1 MNIYENPF
9 EITSNKYFDNEL
21 FSVNFSHIED
31 ENYQRELEKHL
42 NELENSVIKYQDE
55 SKKTNQNDETI
66 KKIKDEIISDF
77 KNNFRQEI
85 INETID
91 KSDINTTIHSDSY
104 PELHTEL
111 DTELDTKS
119 NTKSLTKLDTELD
132 TESNTK
138 LDTEL
143 HMKSYNESPPIFI
156 LEGGKKSVSKKKVQ
170 KKGSKVKKAT
180 EIEKAEKKIESEV
193 HLEEPVE
200 KTEDTSKQKD
210 KLDYLSKKHDDF
222 DHKSFM
228 YKPSINDM
236 KFINTLSYG
245 TYFEAEFIRDE
256 KNNENSINKKIQD
269 YNKKIRI
276 KDTNQI
282 TYGTTSYYKDTLT
295 PTNEINEL
303 QPISEKTNMDFVAE
317 IKNTINS
324 STSFLSYRETK
335 AELVSKYPNL
345 IDPINYFIQQAGDNS
360 TSLLTD
366 LFAHFGETFA
376 MYYKYQ
382 LYESYIGNKNKA
394 LTSEIFNN
402 NAIKEN
408 FKIVKLPPELSRIIR
423 NVNYYFKEIKDELKL
438 NEKTGYYN
446 LKYKDIEYPIIC
458 KHVYMGLTGSSP
470 LEISKVCC
478 LNSQCKYCGDSLIN
492 YYEDLEET
500 EIPETIL
507 SLTYK
512 LIENTSCSDD
522 DGMFRIIYNMFT
534 GVISKFVNKE
544 DPKFEDKATAI
555 VSLYIYKIILLMVEK
570 NKIETTSK
578 KIKSLII
585 TINENCSIVGW
596 DTTKIESLLNN
607 PDLFTN
613 LDLFIDLL
621 TNEQK
626 NDENLLET
634 INKIFE
640 SASQN
645 ELKILQKENR
655 LREFNETLMKKII
668 DNVNFD
674 FVQKIVD
681 EVKTIKLT
689 NIAPKDELYG
699 NENNTFEVFK
709 KIIKTY
715 CPSNYIHE
723 WNKNSCSKCGIKKDL
738 LNVDEIYE
746 RYKLIINQTFD
757 LQPSNNVSKT
767 KILKED
773 SIIDNGLQNMPE
785 NKIKNYI
792 IDRLNINEN
801 EYDKIIS
808 HVFEIIPYL
817 YSTIVTK
824 YHIGLEK
831 MNKLKHEEILRI
843 FLYIDSIDQKENYI
857 NILKYGLLTTSVYV
871 KTKNV
876 NQIELDDE

>member
-9 EITSNKYFDNEL
+9 ELTSNKYFDNEL
-21 FSVNFSHIED
+21 FGVNFNHIND

-42 NELENSVIKYQDE
+42 NELENSVVKYQDE
-55 SKKTNQNDETI
+55 SEPSETKQNDETI
-66 KKIKDEIISDF
+66 DKIKDEIISDF
-77 KNNFRQEI
+77 KNNFKPEI
-85 INETID
+85 KD
-91 KSDINTTIHSDSY
+91 KSVDESVDKTNENIQTYSDSY

-111 DTELDTKS
+111 DTELHTK
-119 NTKSLTKLDTELD
+119 LDTKLDTE
-132 TESNTK
+132 S
-138 LDTEL
+138 
-143 HMKSYNESPPIFI
+143 SPIFT
-156 LEGGKKSVSKKKVQ
+156 LEGGKKCGKKSESKKKVQ
-170 KKGSKVKKAT
+170 KKGSKVKKAV
-180 EIEKAEKKIESEV
+180 EIEKPENKIESEE
-193 HLEEPVE
+193 HPKEYQE
-200 KTEDTSKQKD
+200 KITDTSNQKN
-210 KLDYLSKKHDDF
+210 KLDYLAKKHDDF
-222 DHKSFM
+222 DHKSFI
-228 YKPSINDM
+228 YKPPINDM
-236 KFINTLSYG
+236 KFINSLSYG

-256 KNNENSINKKIQD
+256 KNNENSINKKFQD
-269 YNKKIRI
+269 YNRKIRI

-282 TYGTTSYYKDTLT
+282 TYGTTSYYKDTLN
-295 PTNEINEL
+295 PNNEIGDI
-303 QPISEKTNMDFVAE
+303 QPISEKTNMDFIAE
-317 IKNTINS
+317 IKNAINS

-366 LFAHFGETFA
+366 LFARFGETFA

-394 LTSEIFNN
+394 LTSNSFNN
-402 NAIKEN
+402 KPIKEN

-423 NVNYYFKEIKDELKL
+423 NVNYYFKEIKDDLTL
-438 NEKTGYYN
+438 NEKTGQYN
-446 LKYKDIEYPIIC
+446 LKYKEIEYPIIC
-458 KHVYMGLTGSSP
+458 KHIYMGLSGSSP

-544 DPKFEDKATAI
+544 DPKFEDKAIAI

-570 NKIETTSK
+570 NKLEATSK
-578 KIKSLII
+578 KTKSLIN

-607 PDLFTN
+607 EDLFTN
-613 LDLFIDLL
+613 LNLFIDLL

-626 NDENLLET
+626 TDENLLET
-634 INKIFE
+634 VNKIFE
-640 SASQN
+640 STSQN

-681 EVKTIKLT
+681 EVKSINLT
-689 NIAPKDELYG
+689 NVTPKDELYG

-723 WNKNSCSKCGIKKDL
+723 WNKNSCSKCGIKKDFS
-738 LNVDEIYE
+738 NVEDIYE

-767 KILKED
+767 KILKQD
-773 SIIDNGLQNMPE
+773 SIIDNGLRQIPE
-785 NKIKNYI
+785 NEIKKYI

-801 EYDKIIS
+801 GYDKIVS
-808 HVFEIIPYL
+808 HMFEIIPYL
-817 YSTIVTK
+817 YSTIETK
-824 YHIGLEK
+824 YHVGFEK
-831 MNKLKHEEILRI
+831 LNKLKHEEILRI
-843 FLYIDSIDQKENYI
+843 FLYIDSINPNENYI
-857 NILKYGLLTTSVYV
+857 DILKYGLLTASVYI
-871 KTKNV
+871 KTKTI
-876 NQIELDDE
+876 NQIELEDE